1 MSKKRWAAFCLLA
14 ALCLGLMI
22 PSVLAEDV
30 VYFTAVNNTLLELS
44 AETMPVT
51 HNSMIYVPCS
61 VFNSRSLNTWA
72 YYSREGQTVLVS
84 DGERELYFDMSA
96 GNSHDRDDNIYRYAA
111 LYLNETA
118 YVPAYFVAD
127 YFGMGYSYLRRD
139 KWHIVRIT
147 TGDVL
152 SDEDF
157 LSAAS
162 ALLETR
168 LNQYL
173 GTQEGQ
179 SQPPVPTSSPVP
191 TVPATVTPTPT
202 ATPEPGVDRSDVSV
216 RLCFLGL
223 GEQSAAILEALE
235 GKPACFFATAA
246 QLYARPDLARRILG
260 SGSALGFLAGE
271 DPEAEYAEFSQAL
284 RDVAMTASFLGAAVT
299 EEGEAPPGPDLRW
312 FPARESLAEPW
323 ACAAALEAAQPETG
337 CDLLLEGSF
346 AETEYLLYLLERD
359 HYTLEAVTEV
369 TAGR

>member
-1 MSKKRWAAFCLLA
+1 
-14 ALCLGLMI
+14 
-22 PSVLAEDV
+22 
-30 VYFTAVNNTLLELS
+30 
-44 AETMPVT
+44 
-51 HNSMIYVPCS
+51 
-61 VFNSRSLNTWA
+61 
-72 YYSREGQTVLVS
+72 
-84 DGERELYFDMSA
+84 
-96 GNSHDRDDNIYRYAA
+96 
-111 LYLNETA
+111 
-118 YVPAYFVAD
+118 
-127 YFGMGYSYLRRD
+127 
-139 KWHIVRIT
+139 
-147 TGDVL
+147 
-152 SDEDF
+152 
-157 LSAAS
+157 
-162 ALLETR
+162 
-168 LNQYL
+168 
-173 GTQEGQ
+173 
-179 SQPPVPTSSPVP
+179 
-191 TVPATVTPTPT
+191 
-202 ATPEPGVDRSDVSV
+202 VDRSDVSV

-271 DPEAEYAEFSQAL
+271 DPEAEYAEFSRAL
-284 RDVAMTASFLGAAVT
+284 RDVAMTASFLGAAIT